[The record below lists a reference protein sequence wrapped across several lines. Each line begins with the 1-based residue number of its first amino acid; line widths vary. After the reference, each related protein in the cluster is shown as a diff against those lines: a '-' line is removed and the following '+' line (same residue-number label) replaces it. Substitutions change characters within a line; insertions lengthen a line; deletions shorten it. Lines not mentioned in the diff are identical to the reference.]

1 MNSAAKIKLLSFV
14 GFACIAA
21 AGSAVLVTGFPV
33 ASVDPV
39 EVTGEPVGAPPL
51 VPLVALVAVAFA
63 AVRFRQYLLWKFGG
77 RRR

>member
-1 MNSAAKIKLLSFV
+1 
-14 GFACIAA
+14 
-21 AGSAVLVTGFPV
+21 
-33 ASVDPV
+33 
-39 EVTGEPVGAPPL
+39 VGAPPLVPL

>member
-1 MNSAAKIKLLSFV
+1 MNDAAKIKLLSFV

-39 EVTGEPVGAPPL
+39 EVTGGPVAAP
-51 VPLVALVAVAFA
+51 PLVALVAVAFA
-63 AVRFRQYLLWKFGG
+63 AVRVRQYLHWKFGG